1 MGRGSAGA
9 SWRGMGRGCA
19 GAMFKGMGKG
29 QGYGKVDGQGL
40 PLDPSNGMLQIAAY
54 LQHICCTWQ
63 FLKSNECS
71 KDKTQD
77 IVSLESNYTSNPI
90 S

>member
-1 MGRGSAGA
+1 MGRGSAE
-9 SWRGMGRGCA
+9 
-19 GAMFKGMGKG
+19 AMFKGMGKG

-63 FLKSNECS
+63 FLKSDECS
-71 KDKTQD
+71 KDKTQN
-77 IVSLESNYTSNPI
+77 IVSLESNYTSYPI